1 MIDLRGATSLSRAA
15 NTSDALERGE
25 EPQHCSTIPHLSP
38 LLRNTGEKSEIKGIS
53 AFAILKGEY

>member
-1 MIDLRGATSLSRAA
+1 MIDLRGATSLSRTA

-38 LLRNTGEKSEIKGIS
+38 LLRNTGEKSEIKES
-53 AFAILKGEY
+53 VHLPS